1 MASLPDSARSHAPDR
16 RREHTAYMFPIP
28 GIETAL
34 KAYEIFGDAMYQ
46 GYAQTEL
53 LPVAMLE
60 PPQWFA
66 KDVPGPQPLHAELQI
81 SEENNRLPS
90 ASSMAE

>member
-1 MASLPDSARSHAPDR
+1 M
-16 RREHTAYMFPIP
+16 RRERTASMFSIP

-46 GYAQTEL
+46 GYGQTEL
-53 LPVAMLE
+53 LPVAMMG

-66 KDVPGPQPLHAELQI
+66 KDVPGSQPC
-81 SEENNRLPS
+81 LPGS
-90 ASSMAE
+90 LA

>member
-16 RREHTAYMFPIP
+16 RRERTAYMFPIP
-28 GIETAL
+28 GIETVL
-34 KAYEIFGDAMYQ
+34 KACEIFGNAMYQ

-60 PPQWFA
+60 PPQWVA
-66 KDVPGPQPLHAELQI
+66 KDVPGSQPLHAELQI
-81 SEENNRLPS
+81 SDENNRLPN
-90 ASSMAE
+90 APSMAE

>member
-1 MASLPDSARSHAPDR
+1 M

-34 KAYEIFGDAMYQ
+34 KACEIFGNAMYQ

-60 PPQWFA
+60 PPQWVA

-90 ASSMAE
+90 AASMAE

>member
-34 KAYEIFGDAMYQ
+34 KACKIFGNAMYR
-46 GYAQTEL
+46 AT
-53 LPVAMLE
+53 P
-60 PPQWFA
+60 
-66 KDVPGPQPLHAELQI
+66 
-81 SEENNRLPS
+81 RPS
-90 ASSMAE
+90 YYL